1 MAFIPHSKQEI
12 ALMLDDI
19 GVQSCLDLFDEIPSQ
34 YQVQS
39 LSEIPEALDEQALI
53 RLMNQRQSP
62 VQTGR
67 CFLGAGAYD
76 HFIPTAVWE
85 LACRGEF
92 YTAYTPY
99 QAEASQGSLQVIYEY
114 QTLMTELMSMQ
125 VSNASLY
132 DGSTAL
138 AEAILMAVRIQRGK
152 KQRILVPKNIH
163 PHYRTLS

>member
-1 MAFIPHSKQEI
+1 MAFIPHSEQEI

-62 VQTGR
+62 DQTGR

-76 HFIPTAVWE
+76 HFIPTACGSWLVGGSSIRPT
-85 LACRGEF
+85 LHIKRKRVRV
-92 YTAYTPY
+92 AYK
-99 QAEASQGSLQVIYEY
+99 SF
-114 QTLMTELMSMQ
+114 MSTRH
-125 VSNASLY
+125 S
-132 DGSTAL
+132 
-138 AEAILMAVRIQRGK
+138 
-152 KQRILVPKNIH
+152 
-163 PHYRTLS
+163 